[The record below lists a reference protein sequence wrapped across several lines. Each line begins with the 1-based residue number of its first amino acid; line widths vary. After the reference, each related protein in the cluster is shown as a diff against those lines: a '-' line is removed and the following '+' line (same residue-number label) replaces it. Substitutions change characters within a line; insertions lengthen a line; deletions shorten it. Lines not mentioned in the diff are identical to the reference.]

1 MSRGR
6 ILIVDDSKLQR
17 EKMSDI
23 LRAGGYEVLTAD
35 DGLVGF
41 QLAIKEKPHMVIS
54 DIQMPT
60 LDGISFCKALKEHGI
75 TRSIPI
81 VFLSSLDSMD
91 DLVRGLE
98 AGASDYLSKQT
109 DGPEQVLQMAEV
121 HTTYAKRVRER
132 KRGEAPPDH
141 PEALVGEEYQSVTEL
156 PVTFFDGL
164 SFGLAVANLRRHP
177 IYMNPAARWALGY
190 DETASLARIAGP
202 DFENF
207 LSTAARGYQRQ
218 LASFFFNVEHNGKT
232 LGVHLEQVFSAR
244 KQICGV
250 MVILRASAA

>member
-1 MSRGR
+1 
-6 ILIVDDSKLQR
+6 
-17 EKMSDI
+17 
-23 LRAGGYEVLTAD
+23 
-35 DGLVGF
+35 
-41 QLAIKEKPHMVIS
+41 MVIS

-60 LDGISFCKALKEHGI
+60 LDGISFCKALKEHGS

-81 VFLSSLDSMD
+81 VFLSTMDSMD

-109 DGPEQVLQMAEV
+109 DGPDQVLQMAEV
-121 HTTYAKRVRER
+121 HTTYAKKVREK
-132 KRGEAPPDH
+132 KRGEAQPDDA
-141 PEALVGEEYQSVTEL
+141 EALTGEEFQSVTEL

-164 SFGLAVANLRRHP
+164 TFGLAVANLRRHP

-190 DETASLARIAGP
+190 DEAAPLSQIAGP

-207 LSTAARGYQRQ
+207 LSSAARGYQSQ
-218 LASFFFNVEHNGKT
+218 LASFFYTMDHKGKT
-232 LGVHLEQVFSAR
+232 LKVHLEQVFSAR

-250 MVILRASAA
+250 MVILQVPSA